1 MREVLSNA
9 VAHVGILVC
18 FAWGPWKIAFKA
30 LPMQIGQNHFKSFPY
45 FLNMLRHLTIKK
57 LDNENKLSYKSER

>member
-1 MREVLSNA
+1 
-9 VAHVGILVC
+9 
-18 FAWGPWKIAFKA
+18 
-30 LPMQIGQNHFKSFPY
+30 MQIGQNHFKSFPY